1 MSRRARTVRTRSTT
15 PAAPAAARTGGVYA
29 TSLWLFGSFLLAMVV
44 AFWPTYFAHLGD
56 QPTYH
61 PHLHGLTMTAWCLLI
76 VAQAWLIRAGHR
88 SVHAALGRVSFGLV
102 PLMVA
107 ATLHF
112 IHFRVRGVPDLGP
125 FGLYFLSLIVNAL
138 VAFVLLWGLAIHHR
152 KRPAVHARYMLC
164 TVFPLF
170 TPVTDRLIG
179 PYLPSVIPLVPRIDG
194 SPVLPAAGFLLADAI
209 LVALCV
215 WDWRTNKRT
224 DVFPVALGILVAYH
238 VSVLTFHRLAI
249 WNAFGNWFVTLP
261 LS

>member
-1 MSRRARTVRTRSTT
+1 MSRRTRPVRSRPVPSGTAATT
-15 PAAPAAARTGGVYA
+15 RTGGVYG
-29 TSLWLFGSFLLAMVV
+29 TSLWLFGTFLLAMVV
-44 AFWPTYFAHLGD
+44 AFWPTYFSHLGD

-88 SVHAALGRVSFGLV
+88 GVHATLGTLSYGLV

-125 FGLYFLSLIVNAL
+125 FGLYFLALIVNAL
-138 VAFVLLWGLAIHHR
+138 VAFVLLWGLGLYHR
-152 KRPAVHARYMLC
+152 RRPAVHARYMLC

-179 PYLPSVIPLVPRIDG
+179 PYLPSIVPLVPRIDG
-194 SPVLPAAGFLLADAI
+194 SPVLPAAGFLLADGI
-209 LVALCV
+209 LAVLCV
-215 WDWRTNKRT
+215 WDWRANKRT
-224 DVFPVALGILVAYH
+224 DVFPVAFGILVAYH
-238 VSVLTFHRLAI
+238 VSVLTFYRLPF
-249 WNAFGNWFVTLP
+249 WNTFGSWFVTLP